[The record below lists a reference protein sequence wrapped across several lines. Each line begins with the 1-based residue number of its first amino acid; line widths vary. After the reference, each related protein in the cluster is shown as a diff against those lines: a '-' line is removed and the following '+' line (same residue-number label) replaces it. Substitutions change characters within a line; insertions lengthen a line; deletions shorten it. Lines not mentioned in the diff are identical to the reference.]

1 MDAPSLEQEQSGEPV
16 SSGNLASGCVL
27 AESVR
32 NALDQY
38 FETLDGQSSH
48 DLYALVM
55 NEVERPLLACVLERC
70 NGNQSRAA
78 ALLGLNR
85 ATLRKKLRAHGLI
98 SENGHGNGNGNGAQ
112 R

>member
-1 MDAPSLEQEQSGEPV
+1 MERALEESPETQAPSGGE
-16 SSGNLASGCVL
+16 LTSGCML

-32 NALDQY
+32 QALDQY

-48 DLYALVM
+48 ELYALVM

-70 NGNQSRAA
+70 GGNQSRAA

-85 ATLRKKLRAHGLI
+85 ATLRKKLRSHGLLE
-98 SENGHGNGNGNGAQ
+98 S
-112 R
+112 